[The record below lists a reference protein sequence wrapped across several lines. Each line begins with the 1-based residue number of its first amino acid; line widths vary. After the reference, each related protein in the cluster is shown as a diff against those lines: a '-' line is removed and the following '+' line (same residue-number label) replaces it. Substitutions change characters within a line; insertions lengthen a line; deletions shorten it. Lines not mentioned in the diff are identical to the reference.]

1 MEMDAVLCE
10 IVDSNSRFQGNF
22 DTGIDPVEGKSPEVI
37 LWSSADRLYL
47 VLRPSKYPLQV
58 KYCDNNWMEV
68 SRKAVSE

>member
-10 IVDSNSRFQGNF
+10 IVGSNSRFQGNF
-22 DTGIDPVEGKSPEVI
+22 DTGIDPVEGKSSEVI
-37 LWSSADRLYL
+37 LWSSANRLYL

-68 SRKAVSE
+68 SRKAVSG